1 MIFLIVIFCILTSLF
16 LFMAWLL
23 DNPNK
28 WYINADWELTFIKN
42 NNNRKRDKKN
52 ESSYNRRR

>member
-23 DNPNK
+23 DNPHK
-28 WYINADWELTFIKN
+28 WYINADGELTFIKN
-42 NNNRKRDKKN
+42 NNNRKRGN
-52 ESSYNRRR
+52 EK